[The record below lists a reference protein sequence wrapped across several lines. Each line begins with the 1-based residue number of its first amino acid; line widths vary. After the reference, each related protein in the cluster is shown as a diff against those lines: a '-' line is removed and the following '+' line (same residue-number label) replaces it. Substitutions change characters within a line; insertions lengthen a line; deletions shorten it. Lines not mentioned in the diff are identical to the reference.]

1 MFINGALAKTDNMRV
16 NETEQFVEFDL
27 TSLVG
32 QSNINLGIHIPSR
45 TYRICLT
52 KLQVVVE

>member
-1 MFINGALAKTDNMRV
+1 MRV

-27 TSLVG
+27 TPLVG
-32 QSNINLGIHIPSR
+32 QSNVNLGIHIPSR